1 VFKLKFKLASYIRTL
16 VSEGQIDVPCPE
28 CRIQLEY
35 HEIQT
40 LMDDALKAKYE
51 SFSIEKA
58 LSGMNDI
65 IYCPTADCSTA
76 YIRDPENHDMR
87 CIKCGNNFCAD
98 CKKKPHPDIP
108 NCSDVEQVTKLR
120 DEVASEA
127 WIAGYTKPC
136 PKCLYAIEKNG
147 GCNHMTCN

>member
-1 VFKLKFKLASYIRTL
+1 MFKLKFKLASYIRSL

-65 IYCPTADCSTA
+65 VLLAPY
-76 YIRDPENHDMR
+76 
-87 CIKCGNNFCAD
+87 GL
-98 CKKKPHPDIP
+98 
-108 NCSDVEQVTKLR
+108 LR
-120 DEVASEA
+120 RHAA
-127 WIAGYTKPC
+127 
-136 PKCLYAIEKNG
+136 LF
-147 GCNHMTCN
+147 